1 GPARDP
7 REHRGERRGTLR
19 CRAAHF
25 VVQWPQ
31 PGILCR
37 ATGRVWM
44 CRGRRDLWHWRPAR
58 SLTVVVARACR
69 EVPPPA
75 HRRATAQPQR
85 TLDCPAA
92 RTSILQA
99 HRNRGETV
107 SRQTSRM
114 LPLGTPAPPFAL
126 PDTVTGRTVSIG
138 DFSASPALLV
148 AFISNHCPFVKHI
161 LDGFVTVAR
170 DLGAQGL
177 AVVAICANDA
187 KAYPEDAPPQM
198 ARIATAKAFSFS
210 YLYDESQQVA
220 RAYHAVCTPDL
231 FLFDRDRRLAYRGR
245 FDGSTPGNG

>member
-1 GPARDP
+1 
-7 REHRGERRGTLR
+7 
-19 CRAAHF
+19 
-25 VVQWPQ
+25 
-31 PGILCR
+31 
-37 ATGRVWM
+37 M
-44 CRGRRDLWHWRPAR
+44 
-58 SLTVVVARACR
+58 
-69 EVPPPA
+69 
-75 HRRATAQPQR
+75 
-85 TLDCPAA
+85 
-92 RTSILQA
+92 
-99 HRNRGETV
+99 

-198 ARIATAKAFSFS
+198 ARIATSKGFTFP

-220 RAYHAVCTPDL
+220 KAYQAVCTPDF

-245 FDGSTPGNG
+245 FDGSSPGNRVPVTGQDLRAACEALLQGRPLPEQQTPSLGCSIKWKAGQDPDWS